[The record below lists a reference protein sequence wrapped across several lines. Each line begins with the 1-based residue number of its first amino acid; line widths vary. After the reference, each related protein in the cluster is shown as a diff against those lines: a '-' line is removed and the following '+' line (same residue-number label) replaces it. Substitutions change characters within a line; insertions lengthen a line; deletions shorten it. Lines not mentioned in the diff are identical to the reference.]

1 MDFKGVTAGADMLV
15 RTRTPLFYIS
25 ETAGPIES
33 KFAVRLDINF
43 LKVLDDLWVWY
54 KCTCVREDLFSIS

>member
-1 MDFKGVTAGADMLV
+1 MHV

-25 ETAGPIES
+25 ETAELIEF

-43 LKVLDDLWVWY
+43 LKVLDDSWVWSN
-54 KCTCVREDLFSIS
+54 CTCAREEPFSVS